1 MEGKLEAVIST
12 PRKMEAVISSSIGR
26 LGCVIEKGVT
36 ARLEESTVIPS
47 GEEQIIT
54 PSAGYDGLKKVTVAP
69 IPQCYGLITY
79 DGTKIMVS

>member
-36 ARLEESTVIPS
+36 ARLEESTIIPS

-79 DGTKIMVS
+79 DGTKIMIS

>member
-12 PRKMEAVISSSIGR
+12 STRR
-26 LGCVIEKGVT
+26 LQCTIEKGAT
-36 ARLEESTVIPS
+36 PRLEESAVTPS

-54 PSAGYDGLKKVTVAP
+54 PSAGYDGLGKVTVAP